1 MRALNEL
8 RNLKLRP
15 NQSISSKFCVVLEKL
30 AREANPNS
38 SVTER
43 SLRIRPGNAY
53 NEIKQL
59 AITIEQARTMYGTP
73 RKSTPTG
80 TEWKRRAQAYKSH
93 RESDRFGSEPE
104 EPHLGHEDEQKGDD
118 ILLGTVPARKTTVN
132 VVREERTKTKRNKE
146 KTRISDL
153 VREARSMGMVVEKC
167 SATSNL
173 VGRKLTAWVSALN
186 ERVPALI
193 DTGSMVSIVSIG
205 LLAKAQDNG
214 FDVDS
219 LRVIDREAL
228 NPVFDASGSRMQF
241 LGGVV
246 IVVKIDGGT
255 ESEIAF
261 YISKEKGQKILLG
274 TNALQKLGVQIKLP
288 IPVPVATRRTS
299 DTGRVTI
306 ARRKYVAPL
315 TSSLLQTRCEGE
327 EDSVERGAW
336 PVSDEVAAEMPRIE
350 NSDCAGTVVRE
361 RCESII
367 ERKGKKSGQRSTEKW
382 KERRKKRVTVGERDP
397 KPGQRARKQK
407 KDVRISYNK
416 YSNQIPKD
424 T

>member
-1 MRALNEL
+1 MLDTNVLQVRDVVGEIQKLQEKQAKDMMRNQDELSDEDMDDDDTSVRAESRNSADWSSLRAALETAFGSRWETAAEQTATEFL
-8 RNLKLRP
+8 RRFRRKYGPLGYGDRTLLEILEDDHLGEKAKNVFLAIP
-15 NQSISSKFCVVLEKL
+15 QEKL
-30 AREANPNS
+30 EEGFEAVVRELERLLS
-38 SVTER
+38 SD
-43 SLRIRPGNAY
+43 S
-53 NEIKQL
+53 
-59 AITIEQARTMYGTP
+59 
-73 RKSTPTG
+73 
-80 TEWKRRAQAYKSH
+80 RAVAYKSQ
-93 RESDRFGSEPE
+93 RDSERLRSNPE
-104 EPHLGHEDEQKGDD
+104 ERHLVHEDGQKQDVETRKCFICLKVGH
-118 ILLGTVPARKTTVN
+118 IARNCPLGRATVN
-132 VVREERTKTKRNKE
+132 SIREKRTKTKENME
-146 KTRISDL
+146 ETRVSDL
-153 VREARSMGMVVEKC
+153 VRQARSMGMVVEKC

-327 EDSVERGAW
+327 EDSVERG
-336 PVSDEVAAEMPRIE
+336 R
-350 NSDCAGTVVRE
+350 
-361 RCESII
+361 
-367 ERKGKKSGQRSTEKW
+367 
-382 KERRKKRVTVGERDP
+382 
-397 KPGQRARKQK
+397 
-407 KDVRISYNK
+407 
-416 YSNQIPKD
+416 
-424 T
+424 